1 MKRKMVSVSILG
13 SSDKLEA
20 VRLLNGT
27 SCDFIHIDVMDGE
40 FVANKAFS
48 MSLVRKINRI
58 TEKRMDVHL
67 MVRDVE
73 MYVKRLRGMN
83 IGYVTFHIEAVG
95 DMDIGGIIGC
105 IRDMGYGVGISIKPD
120 TDIGVLRSII
130 DNVDMVLVMSV
141 EPGKGGQ
148 EFMIESVARIKE
160 IRKMRRDVIISVDG
174 GINDMTSFLVDT
186 DMVVVGSYITSSSDF
201 EERIERVR

>member
-1 MKRKMVSVSILG
+1 MKKKMVSVSILG

-58 TEKRMDVHL
+58 TEKKMDVHL

-120 TDIGVLRSII
+120 TDIGVLKGII
-130 DNVDMVLVMSV
+130 DIVDMVLVMSV

-186 DMVVVGSYITSSSDF
+186 DMVVVGSYITSSSDY

>member
-1 MKRKMVSVSILG
+1 MKKKMVSVSILG
-13 SSDKLEA
+13 ASDKLEA

-58 TEKRMDVHL
+58 TEKKMDVHL

-120 TDIGVLRSII
+120 TDIGVLKGII
-130 DNVDMVLVMSV
+130 DIVDMVLVMSV

-160 IRKMRRDVIISVDG
+160 IRRMRRNVIISVDG

-186 DMVVVGSYITSSSDF
+186 DMVVVGSYITSSSDY

>member
-58 TEKRMDVHL
+58 TEKRMEVHL

-73 MYVKRLRGMN
+73 MYVKRLRSMN
-83 IGYVTFHIEAVG
+83 IGYVTFHIEAVR
-95 DMDIGGIIGC
+95 DMDIEGIIGC

-120 TDIGVLRSII
+120 TDIGVLRGII
-130 DNVDMVLVMSV
+130 DSVDMVLVMSV

-186 DMVVVGSYITSSSDF
+186 DMVVVGSYITSSSDY

>member
-58 TEKRMDVHL
+58 TEKKMDVHL

-120 TDIGVLRSII
+120 TDIGVLRGII
-130 DNVDMVLVMSV
+130 DSVDMVLVMSV

-186 DMVVVGSYITSSSDF
+186 DMVVVGSYITSSSDY

>member
-13 SSDKLEA
+13 ASDKLEA

-83 IGYVTFHIEAVG
+83 IGYVTFHIEAVR
-95 DMDIGGIIGC
+95 DMDIGGIIGS

-120 TDIGVLRSII
+120 TDVRVLRDII
-130 DNVDMVLVMSV
+130 GDVDLVLVMSV

-148 EFMIESVARIKE
+148 EFMIDSVAKIRE
-160 IRKMRRDVIISVDG
+160 IRKMRGDVVISVDG

-186 DMVVVGSYITSSSDF
+186 DVVVVGSYVTSGGDY

>member
-1 MKRKMVSVSILG
+1 MKKKMVSVSILG
-13 SSDKLEA
+13 ASDKLEA

-58 TEKRMDVHL
+58 TEKKMDVHL

-95 DMDIGGIIGC
+95 DRDIGGIIGC

-120 TDIGVLRSII
+120 TDIGVLKGII
-130 DNVDMVLVMSV
+130 DIVDMVLVMSV

-148 EFMIESVARIKE
+148 EFMIESVARIQE

-186 DMVVVGSYITSSSDF
+186 DMVVVGSYITSSSDY

>member
-1 MKRKMVSVSILG
+1 MKKKMVSVSILG
-13 SSDKLEA
+13 ASDKLEA

-58 TEKRMDVHL
+58 TEKKMDVHL

-83 IGYVTFHIEAVG
+83 IGYVTFLIEAVG

-120 TDIGVLRSII
+120 TDIGVLKGII
-130 DNVDMVLVMSV
+130 DIVDMVLVMSV

-186 DMVVVGSYITSSSDF
+186 DMVVVGSYITSSSDY

>member
-67 MVRDVE
+67 MVRDAM

-83 IGYVTFHIEAVG
+83 IGYVTFHIEAVR
-95 DMDIGGIIGC
+95 DMDIGEIIGC
-105 IRDMGYGVGISIKPD
+105 IRDMGYGVGVSIKPD
-120 TDIGVLRSII
+120 TNVSVLKGII
-130 DNVDMVLVMSV
+130 DIVDMVLVMSV

-160 IRKMRRDVIISVDG
+160 IRRMRRDVIISVDG

>member
-1 MKRKMVSVSILG
+1 MKKKMVSVSILG

-58 TEKRMDVHL
+58 TEKKMDVHL

-83 IGYVTFHIEAVG
+83 IGYVTFHIEAVR
-95 DMDIGGIIGC
+95 DMDIGGIIGY
-105 IRDMGYGVGISIKPD
+105 IRNMGYGVGISIKPD
-120 TDIGVLRSII
+120 TDIGVLRGII
-130 DNVDMVLVMSV
+130 DIVDMVLVMSV

-186 DMVVVGSYITSSSDF
+186 DMVVVGSYITSSSDY

>member
-95 DMDIGGIIGC
+95 DRDIGGIIGC

-160 IRKMRRDVIISVDG
+160 IRRMRRNVIISVDG

-186 DMVVVGSYITSSSDF
+186 DMVVVGSYITSSSDY

>member
-13 SSDKLEA
+13 ASDKLEA
-20 VRLLNGT
+20 VRFLNGT
-27 SCDFIHIDVMDGE
+27 SSDFIHIDVMDGE

-67 MVRDVE
+67 MVRDAM

-83 IGYVTFHIEAVG
+83 IGYVTFHIEAVR
-95 DMDIGGIIGC
+95 DMDIGEIIGC
-105 IRDMGYGVGISIKPD
+105 IREMGYGVGVSIKPD
-120 TDIGVLRSII
+120 TDVDVLRGII
-130 DNVDMVLVMSV
+130 DIVDLVLVMSV

-148 EFMIESVARIKE
+148 EFMIESVARIKA
-160 IRKMRRDVIISVDG
+160 IRRMRRDVVISVDG

-186 DMVVVGSYITSSSDF
+186 DMVVVGSYVTSGGDF

>member
-13 SSDKLEA
+13 ASDKLEA

-83 IGYVTFHIEAVG
+83 IGYVTFHIEAVR
-95 DMDIGGIIGC
+95 DMDIGGIIRS
-105 IRDMGYGVGISIKPD
+105 IREMGYGVGISIKPD
-120 TDIGVLRSII
+120 TDVRVLRDII
-130 DNVDMVLVMSV
+130 GDVDLVLVMSV

-148 EFMIESVARIKE
+148 EFMIESVAKIRE
-160 IRKMRRDVIISVDG
+160 IRKMRGDVVISVDG

-186 DMVVVGSYITSSSDF
+186 DVVVVGSYVTSGGDY

>member
-1 MKRKMVSVSILG
+1 MKKKMVSVSILG
-13 SSDKLEA
+13 ASDKLEA

-58 TEKRMDVHL
+58 TKKRMDVHL

-95 DMDIGGIIGC
+95 DRDIGGIIGC

-160 IRKMRRDVIISVDG
+160 IRRMRRNVIISVDG

-186 DMVVVGSYITSSSDF
+186 DMVVVGSYITSSSDY

>member
-13 SSDKLEA
+13 CSDKLEA

-58 TEKRMDVHL
+58 TEKKMDVHL

-83 IGYVTFHIEAVG
+83 IGYVTFHIEAVR
-95 DMDIGGIIGC
+95 DMDIEGIIGC

-120 TDIGVLRSII
+120 TDIGVLRGII
-130 DNVDMVLVMSV
+130 DSVDMVLVMSV

-186 DMVVVGSYITSSSDF
+186 DMVVVGSYITSSSDY

>member
-1 MKRKMVSVSILG
+1 MKKKMVSVSILG

-58 TEKRMDVHL
+58 TEKKMDVHL

-120 TDIGVLRSII
+120 TDIGVLKGII
-130 DNVDMVLVMSV
+130 DIVDMVLVMSV

-148 EFMIESVARIKE
+148 EFMIESVARIQE
-160 IRKMRRDVIISVDG
+160 IRKMRRVVIISVDG

-186 DMVVVGSYITSSSDF
+186 DMVVVGSYITSSSDY

>member
-13 SSDKLEA
+13 ASDKLEA

-27 SCDFIHIDVMDGE
+27 SSDFIHIDVMDGE

-73 MYVKRLRGMN
+73 MYVKRLMGMN
-83 IGYVTFHIEAVG
+83 IGYVTFHIEAVR
-95 DMDIGGIIGC
+95 DMDIGGIIGS
-105 IRDMGYGVGISIKPD
+105 IREMGYGVGVSIKPD
-120 TDIGVLRSII
+120 TDVDVLKGII
-130 DNVDMVLVMSV
+130 DIVDMVLVMSV

-148 EFMIESVARIKE
+148 EFMIESVARIKA
-160 IRKMRRDVIISVDG
+160 IRRMRRDVVISVDG

-186 DMVVVGSYITSSSDF
+186 DMVVVGSYVTSGGDF

>member
-1 MKRKMVSVSILG
+1 MKISTSLLDASDRISSV
-13 SSDKLEA
+13 DKLNQTGISY
-20 VRLLNGT
+20 L
-27 SCDFIHIDVMDGE
+27 HIDVMDGE

-58 TEKRMDVHL
+58 MEKKMDVHL

-83 IGYVTFHIEAVG
+83 IGYVTFHIEAVR
-95 DMDIGGIIGC
+95 DRDIEGIIGS

-120 TDIGVLRSII
+120 TDVSVLKGII
-130 DNVDMVLVMSV
+130 DSVDMVLVMSV

-186 DMVVVGSYITSSSDF
+186 DMVVVGSYITSSSDY
-201 EERIERVR
+201 EERIEMVR

>member
-13 SSDKLEA
+13 CSDKLEA

-58 TEKRMDVHL
+58 TEKKMDVHL

-83 IGYVTFHIEAVG
+83 IGYVTFHIEAVR
-95 DMDIGGIIGC
+95 DMDIEGIIGC

-130 DNVDMVLVMSV
+130 DSVDMVLVMSV

-186 DMVVVGSYITSSSDF
+186 DMVVVGSYITSSSDY

>member
-67 MVRDVE
+67 MVRDAM

-83 IGYVTFHIEAVG
+83 IGYVTFHIEAVR
-95 DMDIGGIIGC
+95 DMDIGEIIGC
-105 IRDMGYGVGISIKPD
+105 IRDMGYGVGVSIKPD
-120 TDIGVLRSII
+120 TNVSVLKGII
-130 DNVDMVLVMSV
+130 DIVDMVLVMSV

-201 EERIERVR
+201 EERRERVR

>member
-1 MKRKMVSVSILG
+1 MKKKMVSVSILG
-13 SSDKLEA
+13 ASDKLEA

-58 TEKRMDVHL
+58 TEKKMDVHL

-120 TDIGVLRSII
+120 TDIGVLKGII
-130 DNVDMVLVMSV
+130 DIVDMVLVMSV

-186 DMVVVGSYITSSSDF
+186 DMVVVGSYITSSSDY
-201 EERIERVR
+201 E

>member
-13 SSDKLEA
+13 ASDKQEA

-27 SCDFIHIDVMDGE
+27 SSDFIHIDVMDGE

-83 IGYVTFHIEAVG
+83 IGYVTFHIEAVR
-95 DMDIGGIIGC
+95 DMDIGGIIGS
-105 IRDMGYGVGISIKPD
+105 IREMGYGVGVSIKPD
-120 TDIGVLRSII
+120 TDVDVLKGII
-130 DNVDMVLVMSV
+130 DIVDMVLVMSV

-148 EFMIESVARIKE
+148 EFMIESVARIKA
-160 IRKMRRDVIISVDG
+160 IRRMRRDVVISVDG

-186 DMVVVGSYITSSSDF
+186 DMVVVGSYVTSGGDF

>member
-40 FVANKAFS
+40 FVTNKAFS

-83 IGYVTFHIEAVG
+83 IGYVTFHIEAVR
-95 DMDIGGIIGC
+95 DMDIGGIIGS

-120 TDIGVLRSII
+120 TDIGVLRGII

-160 IRKMRRDVIISVDG
+160 IRRMRRDVIISVDG

-186 DMVVVGSYITSSSDF
+186 DMVVVGSYITSSSDY

>member
-1 MKRKMVSVSILG
+1 MKKKMVSVSILG
-13 SSDKLEA
+13 ASDKLEA

-120 TDIGVLRSII
+120 TDIGVLKGII
-130 DNVDMVLVMSV
+130 DIVDMVLVMSV

-160 IRKMRRDVIISVDG
+160 IRKMRRNVIISVDG

-186 DMVVVGSYITSSSDF
+186 DMVVVGSYITSSSDY

>member
-13 SSDKLEA
+13 ASDKLEA

-27 SCDFIHIDVMDGE
+27 SSDFIHIDVMDGE

-83 IGYVTFHIEAVG
+83 IGYVTFHIEAVR
-95 DMDIGGIIGC
+95 DMDIGGIIGS
-105 IRDMGYGVGISIKPD
+105 IREMGYGVGVSIKPD
-120 TDIGVLRSII
+120 TDVDVLKGII
-130 DNVDMVLVMSV
+130 DIVDLVLVMSV

-148 EFMIESVARIKE
+148 EFMIESVARIKA
-160 IRKMRRDVIISVDG
+160 IRRMRRDVVISVDG

-186 DMVVVGSYITSSSDF
+186 DMVVVGSYVTSGGDF

>member
-1 MKRKMVSVSILG
+1 MKKKMVSVSILG
-13 SSDKLEA
+13 ASDKLEA

-58 TEKRMDVHL
+58 TEKKMDVHL

-120 TDIGVLRSII
+120 TDIGVLKGII
-130 DNVDMVLVMSV
+130 DIVDMVLVMSV

-186 DMVVVGSYITSSSDF
+186 DMVVVGSYITSSSDY
-201 EERIERVR
+201 EERIERVG

>member
-58 TEKRMDVHL
+58 TEKKMDVHL

-83 IGYVTFHIEAVG
+83 IGYVTFHIEAVR
-95 DMDIGGIIGC
+95 DMDIEGIIGC

-130 DNVDMVLVMSV
+130 DSVDMVLVMSV

-186 DMVVVGSYITSSSDF
+186 DMVVVGSYITSSSDY

>member
-1 MKRKMVSVSILG
+1 MKKKMVSVSILG

-58 TEKRMDVHL
+58 TEKKMDVHL

-120 TDIGVLRSII
+120 TDIGVLKGII
-130 DNVDMVLVMSV
+130 DIVDMVLVMSV

-148 EFMIESVARIKE
+148 EFMIESVARIQE

-174 GINDMTSFLVDT
+174 GINDMTSFLGDT
-186 DMVVVGSYITSSSDF
+186 DMVVVGSYITSSSDY

>member
-1 MKRKMVSVSILG
+1 MKKKMVSVSILG

-58 TEKRMDVHL
+58 TEKKMDVHL

-120 TDIGVLRSII
+120 TDIGVLKGII
-130 DNVDMVLVMSV
+130 DIVDMVLVMSV

-186 DMVVVGSYITSSSDF
+186 DMVVVGSYITSSSDY
-201 EERIERVR
+201 EERIERVG

>member
-1 MKRKMVSVSILG
+1 MKKKMVSVSILG

-58 TEKRMDVHL
+58 TEKKMDVHL

-73 MYVKRLRGMN
+73 MYVKRLTGMN
-83 IGYVTFHIEAVG
+83 IGYVTFHIEAVR
-95 DMDIGGIIGC
+95 DMDIEGIIGC

-120 TDIGVLRSII
+120 TDIGVLRGII
-130 DNVDMVLVMSV
+130 DSVDMVLVMSV

-186 DMVVVGSYITSSSDF
+186 DMVVVGSYITSSSDY

>member
-1 MKRKMVSVSILG
+1 MKKKMVSVSILG

-73 MYVKRLRGMN
+73 MYVKRLRSMN
-83 IGYVTFHIEAVG
+83 IGYVTFHIEAVR

-120 TDIGVLRSII
+120 TDIGVLKGII
-130 DNVDMVLVMSV
+130 DIVDMVLVMSV

-160 IRKMRRDVIISVDG
+160 IRKMRRNVIISVDG

-186 DMVVVGSYITSSSDF
+186 DMVVVGSYITSSSDY

>member
-13 SSDKLEA
+13 ASDKLEA

-27 SCDFIHIDVMDGE
+27 SSDFIHIDVMDGE

-83 IGYVTFHIEAVG
+83 IGYVTFHIEAVR
-95 DMDIGGIIGC
+95 DMDIGGIIGS
-105 IRDMGYGVGISIKPD
+105 IREMGYGVGVSIKPD
-120 TDIGVLRSII
+120 TDVNVLKGII
-130 DNVDMVLVMSV
+130 DIVDMVLVMSV

-148 EFMIESVARIKE
+148 EFMIESVARIKA
-160 IRKMRRDVIISVDG
+160 IRRMRRDVVISVDG

-186 DMVVVGSYITSSSDF
+186 DMVVVGSYVTNGGDF

>member
-13 SSDKLEA
+13 ASDKLEA

-27 SCDFIHIDVMDGE
+27 SSDFIHIDVMDGE

-83 IGYVTFHIEAVG
+83 IGYVTFHIEAVR
-95 DMDIGGIIGC
+95 DMDIGGIIGS
-105 IRDMGYGVGISIKPD
+105 IREMGYGVGVSIKPD
-120 TDIGVLRSII
+120 TDVDVLRGII
-130 DNVDMVLVMSV
+130 DIVDLVLVMSV

-148 EFMIESVARIKE
+148 EFMIESVARIKA
-160 IRKMRRDVIISVDG
+160 IRRMRRDVVISVDG

-186 DMVVVGSYITSSSDF
+186 DMVVVGSYVTSGGDF

>member
-1 MKRKMVSVSILG
+1 MKKKMVSVSILG
-13 SSDKLEA
+13 ASDKLEA

-58 TEKRMDVHL
+58 TEKKMDVHL

-95 DMDIGGIIGC
+95 DMYIGGIIGC

-120 TDIGVLRSII
+120 TDIGVLKGII
-130 DNVDMVLVMSV
+130 DIVDMVLVMSV

-148 EFMIESVARIKE
+148 EFMIESVARIQE

-186 DMVVVGSYITSSSDF
+186 DMVVVGSYITSSSDY

>member
-40 FVANKAFS
+40 FVTNKAFS

-83 IGYVTFHIEAVG
+83 IGYVTFHIEAVR
-95 DMDIGGIIGC
+95 DMDIGEIIGC
-105 IRDMGYGVGISIKPD
+105 IRDMGYGVGVSIKPE
-120 TDIGVLRSII
+120 TDVSVLRGII
-130 DNVDMVLVMSV
+130 DIVDMVLVMSV

-186 DMVVVGSYITSSSDF
+186 DMVVVGSYITSSSDY

>member
-1 MKRKMVSVSILG
+1 MKKKMVSVSILG

-58 TEKRMDVHL
+58 TEKKMDVHL

-83 IGYVTFHIEAVG
+83 IGYLTFHIEAVG

-120 TDIGVLRSII
+120 TDIGVLKGII
-130 DNVDMVLVMSV
+130 DIVDMVLVMSV

-186 DMVVVGSYITSSSDF
+186 DMVVVGSYITSSSDY

>member
-58 TEKRMDVHL
+58 TEKKMDVHL

-120 TDIGVLRSII
+120 TDVSVLNGII
-130 DNVDMVLVMSV
+130 DIVDMVLVMSV

-186 DMVVVGSYITSSSDF
+186 DMVVVGSYITSSSDY

>member
-1 MKRKMVSVSILG
+1 MKKKMVSVSILG

-58 TEKRMDVHL
+58 TEKSMDVHL

-83 IGYVTFHIEAVG
+83 IGYVTFHIEAVR
-95 DMDIGGIIGC
+95 DMDIGGIIGS
-105 IRDMGYGVGISIKPD
+105 IRDMGYGVGVSIKPD
-120 TDIGVLRSII
+120 TDIGVLRGII
-130 DNVDMVLVMSV
+130 DIVDMVLVMSV

-160 IRKMRRDVIISVDG
+160 IRRMRRDVIISVDG